1 MSCCRILL
9 YEPAR
14 VFLSK
19 AAVWGSCYESASL
32 AREGLDDACCMLYA
46 FRYIIPSINNS
57 TLSKVVLILYTT
69 PENGEG
75 RNQRVSLDLLY
86 RLWQH
91 CTNGALTCIIL
102 LHLCSF
108 GRIGRLVLRAAIQK
122 GGSVEIVALNDPFL
136 DLDYMVSL
144 YALVSVREV
153 MEKLHITLT
162 RLVTSVL

>member
-9 YEPAR
+9 YELAR

-46 FRYIIPSINNS
+46 SINNS

-91 CTNGALTCIIL
+91 CTNGALTYIIL

-153 MEKLHITLT
+153 IAYNPDATSDLCTLGD
-162 RLVTSVL
+162 LFKNSI